1 MLFMDREGV
10 HPDQEGPW
18 IIIPLSPTHK
28 DSFMVPYKQLKR
40 DNGLYVTILYDLILS
55 SKPLSLKVRFQYPH
69 YIVKTVSYDLV
80 DAVSPEKFIH
90 KINRDSLKVVE
101 EDEGIR
107 VIKNKRPV
115 PYNINLCK

>member
-1 MLFMDREGV
+1 
-10 HPDQEGPW
+10 
-18 IIIPLSPTHK
+18 
-28 DSFMVPYKQLKR
+28 MVPYKQLKR

-90 KINRDSLKVVE
+90 KINRDSLKGV
-101 EDEGIR
+101 EGIR